1 MNTLQ
6 RLLISSLRASLWPA
20 YMALL
25 SIVARIGP
33 WPRGI
38 GRPAGFIFAV
48 LAMAMFAT
56 SLLRSLFRT
65 EGWICRAF
73 DVPGPVLGQLRRAKY
88 ALTAV
93 AIALLIPEELLA
105 RGLITSS
112 GRPIVATT
120 ICHLLIIAFEVMV
133 FIGVARLLRQRGPV
147 GEWLTTSPDQLGW
160 VGRHRRGVRLFLLA
174 VLGSMIGLETQG
186 YGFTARRFALA
197 GIQSIVIL
205 GFAWVAH
212 RLAVT
217 LIAKYSWRWIRR
229 GASSASGT
237 RADALDQAAEL
248 PGRVR
253 RLVDWG
259 VPLLAGLLGIWIWDV
274 DLALFNYLGSQ
285 PLWTFVPEV
294 KNQAGDVIP
303 AVAITVANVV
313 TSIVIFVLTA
323 GTWRYLSML
332 AALSCLHLGLD
343 KIGVVLAALGVG
355 LGFGLQ
361 EIVSNF
367 VSGIILLL
375 ERPIRVGD
383 IVTVAAMT
391 GKIDRINIRAT
402 TVINAENQCLIIPNR
417 EFITGNLINWTHKD
431 KIIRFSIRVNV
442 ALGTDP
448 DQVSE
453 LLLAIAK
460 ADSDVLGNPIPSAY
474 LDAFGA
480 SHLDF
485 ILHVY
490 VPDPSY
496 PGKVRHRLCT
506 QIQKRFAEAGIVIPL
521 PLQQLRFDTGIV
533 EATRDGVIVQGVRL
547 DPAEATPPPPR
558 IAAPTRGLAS
568 RARLGFVFVEDFAEP
583 TEHSTRRR
591 GRFRD
596 PDAGFLDRDIVQEER
611 EGERPAVGR
620 VDRAGESLAGDHA
633 LSADGIINP
642 IGPRLG
648 SGMPSGR
655 AIAADRLGKRTV
667 FTQDGHR
674 RLVARIIGTL
684 GHRAKESDRRAR
696 RHKIFS
702 RTARSATEGDRGE
715 IDPEPLEDLSLS
727 SESLGQIRL
736 AVIRRDQERKGAR
749 VEVMADLE
757 DHLDVFAEGR
767 RRIAREPRQ
776 RGDLGTSGQPFR
788 LVPTQR

>member
-323 GTWRYLSML
+323 GTWRYLSTIFVLVVYPRMPEDPGIRFAVLTLCRYLVLALGML

-558 IAAPTRGLAS
+558 IAAPT
-568 RARLGFVFVEDFAEP
+568 
-583 TEHSTRRR
+583 
-591 GRFRD
+591 
-596 PDAGFLDRDIVQEER
+596 VQ
-611 EGERPAVGR
+611 PNR
-620 VDRAGESLAGDHA
+620 V
-633 LSADGIINP
+633 
-642 IGPRLG
+642 
-648 SGMPSGR
+648 
-655 AIAADRLGKRTV
+655 V
-667 FTQDGHR
+667 
-674 RLVARIIGTL
+674 
-684 GHRAKESDRRAR
+684 
-696 RHKIFS
+696 
-702 RTARSATEGDRGE
+702 
-715 IDPEPLEDLSLS
+715 
-727 SESLGQIRL
+727 
-736 AVIRRDQERKGAR
+736 
-749 VEVMADLE
+749 
-757 DHLDVFAEGR
+757 
-767 RRIAREPRQ
+767 
-776 RGDLGTSGQPFR
+776 
-788 LVPTQR
+788 